1 MMPAILTPTGKIT
14 LRPSDLDVDVFTI
27 ARCVRVCEENNALDV
42 LEALGLA

>member
-1 MMPAILTPTGKIT
+1 MMPAILTPAGKIT
-14 LRPSDLDVDVFTI
+14 LRRCELDVDVFTM